1 MKPVKELT
9 DEELKKMKELIK
21 EAKNNPPFSVKE
33 IKFTDEE
40 VCEWSQNVDGLT
52 LWWADQSEDDIKKGI
67 EYRRVSKNGHIMWE
81 GSEENMI
88 KYLRRRMKRK
98 LNKNER

>member
-1 MKPVKELT
+1 MKTVKEL
-9 DEELKKMKELIK
+9 
-21 EAKNNPPFSVKE
+21 
-33 IKFTDEE
+33 TDEE
-40 VCEWSQNVDGLT
+40 VCEWSKSDGLT
-52 LWWADQSEDDIKKGI
+52 LWWADQSEDDIKKGREPRQVRKGI
-67 EYRRVSKNGHIMWE
+67 MVMWE